1 MMFSFLE
8 SFRNCFPKSFIFLL
22 VLFLDKVPL
31 ACNSSHAAAKIGESA
46 HVHNI
51 N

>member
-1 MMFSFLE
+1 MTFSFLE
-8 SFRNCFPKSFIFLL
+8 SFRSCFPESFIFLFL
-22 VLFLDKVPL
+22 LFLDKVPL
-31 ACNSSHAAAKIGESA
+31 ANNSSHAAAKTDESA